1 MSLMTCPRKRTRAL
15 RIAAEFLQE
24 CHARQEQMPVD
35 LWRRLENILE
45 HFPTV
50 DEVRNFAENSRKM
63 GSSSWCLPELDDK
76 GDAGHDWP

>member
-50 DEVRNFAENSRKM
+50 DEVRNFAENGSKM
-63 GSSSWCLPELDDK
+63 GFGLWCRPETNDPNEEGLL
-76 GDAGHDWP
+76 